1 MSRRPGLFRALAG
14 RIIADQTQSI
24 FTEDTME
31 PARFSRV
38 TNLNVMRM
46 YMLFRNNKGLKR
58 TPHKTIE
65 YYTEKSSVLSK
76 RIYLTSPQQPAKS
89 TIDQVE

>member
-1 MSRRPGLFRALAG
+1 
-14 RIIADQTQSI
+14 
-24 FTEDTME
+24 ME

-38 TNLNVMRM
+38 TSLNVMRM
-46 YMLFRNNKGLKR
+46 YMLFRNGKGLKK

-65 YYTEKSSVLSK
+65 YYTEKPSIRSK
-76 RIYLTSPQQPAKS
+76 RIYLSSTQQHAKN

>member
-1 MSRRPGLFRALAG
+1 MFM
-14 RIIADQTQSI
+14 
-24 FTEDTME
+24 EDTMG

-38 TNLNVMRM
+38 TNLNIMRM

-65 YYTEKSSVLSK
+65 YYTEKPSALSK
-76 RIYLTSPQQPAKS
+76 RVYLTSPQPHTKR